1 MYLDKKNI
9 LIVGLAKTGISTI
22 KYLSKLGANIIVNDI
37 KKEEDLKEI
46 LCELKSIN
54 NIKYI
59 LGYHPENIDN
69 IDLVVVSPG
78 VPLDLDFILK
88 IKNKKI
94 DLIGEVELSYR
105 INNNPYIIGITGTNG
120 KTTTTSLTY
129 EIFKKGMKDA
139 YKVGN
144 IGNPIID
151 TVETVNKDSVLIAEL
166 SSFQLES
173 INSFRP
179 NISVILNITEDHL
192 NRHKTMENYINA
204 KFNIFKNQTKD
215 DFVILNYD
223 DFSIRELE
231 SKINSNIIYFSTK
244 EKLDRGIYL
253 EEDNIII
260 NLDKKINLINKNK
273 LTLKGEHNIQNAMAS
288 ILISYIYGIDISDIK
303 YVLENF
309 SGVEHRQEL
318 VADIKGIKFINDS
331 KATNPDSTIKALNSY
346 NEKIILI
353 LGGMDKGTNFDEVLE
368 VAKKNVK
375 GLILLGE
382 TKDKINSIAI
392 KKGFTNIKIVNNM
405 NEAVLNSYKMAEK
418 GDIVL
423 LSPACASW
431 DMYKSFEVRG
441 KDFKENVYNIK

>member
-1 MYLDKKNI
+1 MSFDKKNI
-9 LIVGLAKTGISTI
+9 LIVGLAKTGVSTI
-22 KYLSKLGANIIVNDI
+22 KYLNKLGANILVNDI
-37 KKEEDLKEI
+37 KKEEELKDI
-46 LCELKSIN
+46 LCELKN
-54 NIKYI
+54 LDNIKYI
-59 LGYHPENIDN
+59 LGYHPENIDD

-88 IKNKKI
+88 IKEKNI

-105 INNNPYIIGITGTNG
+105 MNNNPYIVGITGTNG
-120 KTTTTSLTY
+120 KTTTTSLVY
-129 EIFKKGMKDA
+129 EIFKKSNKDV

-151 TVETVNKDSVLIAEL
+151 TVEYANENSVLIAEL

-173 INSFRP
+173 ISYFRP

-192 NRHKTMENYINA
+192 NRHKTMQNYINA

-223 DFSIRELE
+223 DFNLKKLE
-231 SKINSNIIYFSTK
+231 SKINSNVIYFSTK
-244 EKLDRGIYL
+244 EKLDKGIYL

-260 NLDKKINLINKNK
+260 NLDKKINVINKNK
-273 LTLKGEHNIQNAMAS
+273 LSLKGEHNIQNAMAS

-309 SGVEHRQEL
+309 LGVSHRQEL
-318 VADIKGIKFINDS
+318 VREFNGIKFINDS

-346 NEKIILI
+346 DENIVLI
-353 LGGMDKGTNFDEVLE
+353 LGGMDKDTDFDEVLE

-382 TKDKINSIAI
+382 TKDKINSIAL

-405 NEAVLNSYKMAEK
+405 NEAVLKSYNIAEK
-418 GDIVL
+418 GDIIL

-441 KDFKENVYNIK
+441 EDFKENVYNIK